1 MQRML
6 ITDIKEFKKGRYEIY
21 INDEFMFLLY
31 KSEIDSLNVKKGS
44 EISESTYDEIMKR
57 VLPKRAKKRAMNLL
71 IKNDLPEK
79 KLREKLS
86 EGKYPEICINE
97 AIDYVKSYHY
107 IDDNRYAHNYIACKS
122 GSLSKNIIR
131 NKLIEKGID
140 KSIIENELML
150 FYEDDPLN
158 ENIEENLIR
167 QQLQKKC
174 KNNFDL
180 SYDEKRKLIAYMY
193 RKGFSIDKVERVL
206 LDITSD
212 LI

>member
-1 MQRML
+1 ML

-21 INDEFMFLLY
+21 LNDEFAFLLY
-31 KSEIDSLNVKKGS
+31 KSEIDSLNIKKGH
-44 EISESTYDEIMKR
+44 EISESTYDEIMKH

-86 EGKYPEICINE
+86 EGKYPEICVNE
-97 AIDYVKSYHY
+97 AIEYVKSYHY
-107 IDDNRYAHNYIACKS
+107 IDDNRYAHNYIACKAN
-122 GSLSKNIIR
+122 SLSKNVIK

-140 KSIIENELML
+140 KAIIENELMIY
-150 FYEDDPLN
+150 YEDDPLN

-167 QQLQKKC
+167 QQLIKKC
-174 KNNFDL
+174 KNNFDM
-180 SYDEKRKLIAYMY
+180 SYEEKRKIVAYMY